1 MRRLFQFWRR
11 SRAMIRRDVDA
22 ELQFHIDARTDAL
35 VREGLTRDDARSRAL
50 REFGDIE
57 DAREYI
63 RRVDTDIEQQ
73 RRRRDYMSELR
84 QDIAYGFRMLRRAP
98 TFTLTAILTIA
109 LGVGANTAI
118 FSVVHGIVFKA
129 LPFPQPDQL
138 VRVWSANPGAN
149 STQAPVSAVDLD
161 DWRAQRT
168 QLADIGG
175 WYFADGGSGIDL
187 TGSGDPQRLSV
198 AFVSPGFF
206 PTLGVRPFIGRL
218 PREDEMIRGGADKV
232 VVLSHGFW
240 QRQFGSQQGILDS
253 TLTLSGEPYRIV
265 GVMRPDMRFPSDRV
279 EAWIPYSTI
288 PTGRF
293 RESAR

>member
-35 VREGLTRDDARSRAL
+35 VREGFSRDDARARAL

-57 DAREYI
+57 DARDYI
-63 RRVDTDIEQQ
+63 RRVDTDIEYQ

-84 QDIAYGFRMLRRAP
+84 QDIVYGFRMLRRAP

-118 FSVVHGIVFKA
+118 FSVVHGIVFKP
-129 LPFPQPDQL
+129 LPFPHPEQL

-161 DWRAQRT
+161 DWRA
-168 QLADIGG
+168 
-175 WYFADGGSGIDL
+175 
-187 TGSGDPQRLSV
+187 
-198 AFVSPGFF
+198 
-206 PTLGVRPFIGRL
+206 
-218 PREDEMIRGGADKV
+218 
-232 VVLSHGFW
+232 
-240 QRQFGSQQGILDS
+240 
-253 TLTLSGEPYRIV
+253 
-265 GVMRPDMRFPSDRV
+265 
-279 EAWIPYSTI
+279 
-288 PTGRF
+288 
-293 RESAR
+293 